1 MTFRKGCSGACCLP
15 TFMSGALV
23 RYVFSRSVPR
33 IRARQQQA
41 RSPDTPPSTSSR
53 RTLSGELVLALAST
67 SSDRAIRLLELS
79 NRRFARAQEA
89 AAPRSGDAEP
99 QILLFESA
107 YLALAS
113 AETEPPG
120 RHGPLPTEL
129 LIARST
135 VHLDMFLEDVVLTQQ
150 LASIYAFS
158 GWHEFSLVTLG
169 AWCQR
174 VRLAVSNAQSDHSDD
189 GRAEADRDGE

>member
-1 MTFRKGCSGACCLP
+1 M
-15 TFMSGALV
+15 

-33 IRARQQQA
+33 VRARQPQA
-41 RSPDTPPSTSSR
+41 RSSEAPPSTSNR
-53 RTLSGELVLALAST
+53 RALSDELVLALASS

-79 NRRFARAQEA
+79 NQRFAIAQGA
-89 AAPRSGDAEP
+89 ATSRSVGSER

-113 AETEPPG
+113 AESEPPG
-120 RHGPLPTEL
+120 SHGPLPTEL

-150 LASIYAFS
+150 LASIYAFA
-158 GWHEFSLVTLG
+158 GWHEFSMATLG

-174 VRLAVSNAQSDHSDD
+174 VRLAVSNAQSDHCDD
-189 GRAEADRDGE
+189 GRAGLDRAGE